1 MTETMETQEEITTI
15 MPESSFPNK
24 TVVHSTT
31 TSINS
36 TPTSITLPK
45 VPNGFENSA
54 NRGIALPKK
63 ILSGQV
69 VSVKVEPPL
78 NIHDQKNQGPRLVQ
92 LVAAGNAGTGNT
104 SIDGRQVSAP
114 NILKRAKPNATTI
127 TLAPAPKRQMVSTT
141 TYVTTIPSPPSSTTS
156 NSSNSDNGSQDHPTS
171 SSTASQNNSNN
182 ADYVPLSPLSLLAEE
197 AARRTPTLNLAPCTT
212 LDVPLDPKFIGG
224 PIIAGKEQI
233 DIRKSEI
240 VCQQLSDQ
248 KLCGP
253 YVVLIAHSHREYRG
267 TMIKAEN
274 FEGFKEDNEVMK
286 RWPLR
291 AWTDSAYAETQYV
304 LLDIPKLGTH
314 PVAIVTLKEENVINL
329 RFPVLSS
336 DRNNHGHKKFG
347 RLWEQIIFPY
357 EKLKTAFAH
366 WHITPIQIVAELR
379 DPNKLK
385 KPKRPDLIQ
394 QPMAVLPYRQN
405 GADYSAGS
413 PFSLPLP
420 EFSDDESESRQK
432 FMEIKREPFEDP
444 DQSTMTSF
452 SSPNEINKEQ
462 MVCDIMDNY
471 RKHCEILRQ
480 ASPELLRLYWIKS
493 NSLVSDTV
501 EYIEGEKRLRTTTV
515 VHPYENGT

>member
-1 MTETMETQEEITTI
+1 LN
-15 MPESSFPNK
+15 PN
-24 TVVHSTT
+24 TT
-31 TSINS
+31 T
-36 TPTSITLPK
+36 ITLPK
-45 VPNGFENSA
+45 VPNGYDSSV
-54 NRGIALPKK
+54 NRGITLPKK

-78 NIHDQKNQGPRLVQ
+78 NMHDQKNPGTRLVQ
-92 LVAAGNAGTGNT
+92 LVAAASAGTGNAA
-104 SIDGRQVSAP
+104 IDGRQVSAP

-127 TLAPAPKRQMVSTT
+127 TLAPKRQMVSTT
-141 TYVTTIPSPPSSTTS
+141 TYVTTIPSPPSSTT
-156 NSSNSDNGSQDHPTS
+156 SSNSDNGSQDHPTS
-171 SSTASQNNSNN
+171 SSTASQNNSNS
-182 ADYVPLSPLSLLAEE
+182 ADFVPLSPLSLLAEE

-253 YVVLIAHSHREYRG
+253 YVVLIAHSHRECRG

-452 SSPNEINKEQ
+452 SSPNEFNKEQ

-471 RKHCEILRQ
+471 RKHCEILSQ

-501 EYIEGEKRLRTTTV
+501 EYMEGEKRLRTTTV